1 MKIYIFICVVV
12 LEVLSFCD
20 AKTLLNC
27 RLISIG
33 GYKLL
38 RTALLW
44 KRLVERQIICSQLP
58 TALLTCVES
67 SENGLCWETIYFHLK
82 YILKHRD
89 DISVALSETYLLA
102 PLSRDWAVIGRILLH
117 SHLISPKKR
126 ASAFNLEGN
135 KLLKREFV
143 HLIHVQNRQFTG
155 VLQAFCRIISIER
168 LSGTARYG
176 LLSEL
181 ADWYWQQNP
190 NLKDKFENSQNIL
203 LLFFAMLDI
212 EADLKRKVHI
222 NKISKRE
229 FIKTFQASYGKR
241 VFTDELLGS
250 VYDFVLLEG
259 LELNVCVI
267 TRPGTTL
274 QPLKSG
280 DRSKFLCYTMKNF
293 NGDENSIAELEL
305 IEVIKE

>member
-1 MKIYIFICVVV
+1 M
-12 LEVLSFCD
+12 
-20 AKTLLNC
+20 
-27 RLISIG
+27 ISIG
-33 GYKLL
+33 AYRLL

-44 KRLVERQIICSQLP
+44 KRLVERQVLCFPLP
-58 TALLTCVES
+58 VALSDSLQRS
-67 SENGLCWETIYFHLK
+67 SNGLCWEMAYFHLK

-89 DISVALSETYLLA
+89 DISVALGENHLLSC
-102 PLSRDWAVIGRILLH
+102 LSQDWSVIGKMIFH
-117 SHLISPKKR
+117 SNLISPRKR

-135 KLLKREFV
+135 NQLKQEFV
-143 HLIHVQNRQFTG
+143 RLVQVRERQFTV
-155 VLQAFCRIISIER
+155 VLQKFTRIITIER

-176 LLSEL
+176 LLKEL
-181 ADWYWQQNP
+181 AEWYLLQNP
-190 NLKDKFENSQNIL
+190 ELKGRFETSENIL

-212 EADLKRKVHI
+212 EADLKRKLNI

-267 TRPGTTL
+267 TRPGTSIDYQRDSNARKL
-274 QPLKSG
+274 
-280 DRSKFLCYTMKNF
+280 FCYTMKNF

-305 IEVIKE
+305 IQVIKE